1 MFASHLVLYPFSWML
16 QVTPTLTLSSHF
28 YVTRKSQWELGI
40 FRTSNS
46 PQNLFLLQADV
57 FKVYRD
63 FFFFKCIMCAYNLVF
78 KMNVIFICFSVVAH
92 QDMWSSA
99 FQSPH
104 DMCLF
109 KSCEQLYCLRQEK
122 YISRLFSLLLI
133 FHGLYKSKSISSFF
147 ILDPNNFMSNYIQI
161 V

>member
-1 MFASHLVLYPFSWML
+1 MLPENPSENQEFSEPAILLRICSYSRLMCL
-16 QVTPTLTLSSHF
+16 RST
-28 YVTRKSQWELGI
+28 EI
-40 FRTSNS
+40 F
-46 PQNLFLLQADV
+46 
-57 FKVYRD
+57 

-122 YISRLFSLLLI
+122 YICRLFSLLLI